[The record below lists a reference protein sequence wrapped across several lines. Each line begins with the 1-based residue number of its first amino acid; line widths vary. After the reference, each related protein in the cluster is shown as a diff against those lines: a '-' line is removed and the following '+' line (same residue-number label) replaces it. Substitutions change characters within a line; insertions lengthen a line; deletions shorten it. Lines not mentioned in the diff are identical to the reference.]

1 MQKNDCSTKL
11 CDSVYAKLKEN
22 DLSKFHSTFNAKTYV
37 HRLIMTQGSDG
48 LIAYSRAMQTRV
60 YPVTVSSMNGLE
72 RVLCILVDRCTIACQ
87 PSPCVFAFQPKGSEG
102 SAGQWTVRWL
112 RPKQPEGTNACES
125 DVTLYPN
132 CMTVPR
138 FPSHLTAFNYE
149 DDLFCLWPRA
159 RKYYIWSRTQD
170 RPFCA
175 IEPSSDV
182 HKLYMSRTRCLV
194 FGSKVV
200 VIDMENVNFFVIDM
214 VKGSFDAA
222 PDVID
227 DRKRVNTLGHQRG
240 RLPPLVNRRSV
251 GTIAIAE
258 TTNTSSSASPP
269 ESSSDPSRNLKRS
282 LVRYRRQ
289 SDYDSTE
296 TKVPKLEVK
305 PDSPEFE
312 SPIVHCSSCGD
323 CLVASKIFQCSECEM
338 DDQYICGACGFSD
351 HSSHLGAIK
360 HVGFLSDEEK
370 NEGLRDVEDLLD
382 LENEKKRVFDR
393 LECISVAF
401 REEFEE
407 VHGKAECLKAKLT
420 SEEPLSKVSYVEEMT
435 EVRSLND
442 GLKRREELLDQFQ
455 YFLENPEGSDCNS
468 NYSEE

>member
-227 DRKRVNTLGHQRG
+227 DRKRVN
-240 RLPPLVNRRSV
+240 V
-251 GTIAIAE
+251 GKNAENIVRAKIAIAE

>member
-214 VKGSFDAA
+214 V
-222 PDVID
+222 
-227 DRKRVNTLGHQRG
+227 
-240 RLPPLVNRRSV
+240 
-251 GTIAIAE
+251 
-258 TTNTSSSASPP
+258 
-269 ESSSDPSRNLKRS
+269 
-282 LVRYRRQ
+282 RQ